1 MGRSVLIIKKERDI
15 SWSLMSRLEQEGY
28 PVSLC
33 MDRELVTSYLI
44 GKKPEVLLVEG
55 WSVSEL
61 KEIIPLCQQN
71 NPLPPLLVLSE
82 ERGIASKVQV
92 LEIGADDYIE
102 IPYHAD
108 EVLARIKAHFR
119 KEKFFLEERKNR
131 PDNKKVFSFDRKK
144 HEAYKRTDPLKL
156 SIREYQLLKFLYK
169 KEGQVFSRK
178 ALLEAVWGYGT
189 GEEIYCDLRTVD
201 VTVRRLREKIE
212 DYPKRPTFLLTK
224 RGIGYYFQNQ
234 EPIDEG

>member
-1 MGRSVLIIKKERDI
+1 MGRSVLIIKKGRNFP
-15 SWSLMSRLEQEGY
+15 WGLMSRLEQEGY
-28 PVSLC
+28 PVSFC
-33 MDRELVTSYLI
+33 MDRELLTSYLTQ
-44 GKKPEVLLVEG
+44 KKPEVLLVEG
-55 WSVSEL
+55 WSLPEL
-61 KEIIPLCQQN
+61 KEIIPVCQLN

-82 ERGIASKVQV
+82 ESGIASKVQV

-131 PDNKKVFSFDRKK
+131 PDNKKVFSFDHKK
-144 HEAYKRTDPLKL
+144 HEACKRADTLKL

-178 ALLEAVWGYGT
+178 ALLETVWGYGT
-189 GEEIYCDLRTVD
+189 AEEIYCDLRTVD

-212 DYPKRPTFLLTK
+212 DHPKRPTFLLTK
-224 RGIGYYFQNQ
+224 RGVGYYFQNQ
-234 EPIDEG
+234 EEDDE